1 MAGWL
6 TLDEAHDWWREAPDD
21 DELLQMYLDT
31 VAGQILAYG
40 PKRISDAIADD
51 PDAVPENYRLA
62 QLAQVKNV
70 WNAVKMDPSGAIGDE
85 GFAFRPFP
93 MDSSVKNI
101 IRPARAVPVVR

>member
-21 DELLQMYLDT
+21 DELLQMYLNGA
-31 VAGQILAYG
+31 AGQVLAYG
-40 PKRISDAIADD
+40 PARIRDSIAAGGDV
-51 PDAVPENYRLA
+51 PDNYRLA

-70 WNAVKMDPSGAIGDE
+70 WNAVKMDPTGSIGDE

-93 MDSSVKNI
+93 MDSSVKNL